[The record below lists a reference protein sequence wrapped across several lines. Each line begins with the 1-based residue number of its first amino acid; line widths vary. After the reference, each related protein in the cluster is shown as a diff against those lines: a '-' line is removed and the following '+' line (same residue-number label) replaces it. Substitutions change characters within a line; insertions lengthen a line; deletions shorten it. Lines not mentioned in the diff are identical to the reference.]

1 MKRSNWKTSA
11 LGVLT
16 IIIALATGAKEYLST
31 DTLPDLGLIVSSIL
45 AGWGL
50 IAAKDNDSRL

>member
-1 MKRSNWKTSA
+1 MKLSNWKTSA

-16 IIIALATGAKEYLST
+16 IIIAITTGVKEYLST

-50 IAAKDNDSRL
+50 VVAKDNTARL